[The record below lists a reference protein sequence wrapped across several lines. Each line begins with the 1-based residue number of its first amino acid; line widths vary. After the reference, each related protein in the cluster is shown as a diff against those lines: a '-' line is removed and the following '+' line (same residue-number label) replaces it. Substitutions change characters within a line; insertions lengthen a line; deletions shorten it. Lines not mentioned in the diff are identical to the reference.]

1 MELKLIEIKEFKKD
15 VYKQY
20 KKIFPMSERKPYKI
34 LEKGYYNKN
43 AVFYKII
50 EESKLVGFIITQN
63 VENSSYILLD
73 YFAILP
79 EYQCNGYGK
88 QAIKELNKIVSKKY
102 NGILI
107 EVEKLG
113 LGKNEKENELRQRRI
128 EFYEKLGFV
137 NLQIDLN
144 LFNVIFSVYVLPC
157 IEEMQNKHEI
167 IEELLK
173 IYDVVLGEK
182 RRNKYCKIL

>member
-1 MELKLIEIKEFKKD
+1 MELKLIEIDEFKKD

-20 KKIFPMSERKPYKI
+20 KKIFPIQERKSYKM

-50 EESKLVGFIITQN
+50 EENNLVGFIITQS
-63 VENSSYILLD
+63 VENNLYVLLD

-79 EYQCNGYGK
+79 EYQCKGYGK
-88 QAIKELNKIVSKKY
+88 QAIKELNKIVSQKY
-102 NGILI
+102 YGIVI

-113 LGKNEKENELRQRRI
+113 LGKNQKENELRQRRI

-144 LFNVIFSVYVLPC
+144 LFNVVFSIYALRCVDVIQDKDEVINNLF
-157 IEEMQNKHEI
+157 
-167 IEELLK
+167 K

>member
-1 MELKLIEIKEFKKD
+1 MELKLIEINEFKKD

-20 KKIFPMSERKPYKI
+20 KKIFPAPERKSYKK
-34 LEKGYYNKN
+34 LEKGYHNKN

-50 EESKLVGFIITQN
+50 ENNSFVGFIITQS
-63 VENSSYILLD
+63 VENNSYILLD

-79 EYQCNGYGK
+79 KYQCKGYGK
-88 QAIKELNKIVSKKY
+88 QAIKELNKIVGKKY
-102 NGILI
+102 QGVLI

-137 NLQIDLN
+137 NLQLDLN
-144 LFNVIFSVYVLPC
+144 LFNIVFSVYVLPC
-157 IEEMQNKHEI
+157 IEEIQNNDEI
-167 IEELLK
+167 INDLLT
-173 IYDVVLGEK
+173 IYDVVFGEK